1 MSEPEGREPLEEAY
15 EPRDN
20 KKHSK
25 TVIFRKEKLS
35 LRQREGKV

>member
-20 KKHSK
+20 KKHRK